1 MWSVAVNASF
11 TGSLLTH
18 AQLFSAWIKNVHLG
32 GHVSPSP
39 SKLHLYIEYLPNI
52 WVHSII
58 YFPTL
63 NLLIVSAG
71 YKLQRQELFTLKVR
85 VSGWSKSRDR
95 SFSWHVRGH
104 LAHVRVL
111 DIITSHED
119 STSRTAISCLH
130 DLLWNS
136 GFSTKR
142 WEQIAGVIVYCVYGV
157 RNKGWRCSSVMQLGN
172 VCLPLQWYQGKFSL
186 FRYQDGPIMHRFSV
200 YFLEMD
206 IFIWLLKHLSYYYYH

>member
-1 MWSVAVNASF
+1 MSPRPPQNYTYILNIYPTSCVHSTIYF
-11 TGSLLTH
+11 LLT
-18 AQLFSAWIKNVHLG
+18 
-32 GHVSPSP
+32 
-39 SKLHLYIEYLPNI
+39 
-52 WVHSII
+52 
-58 YFPTL
+58 
-63 NLLIVSAG
+63 VSAG
-71 YKLQRQELFTLKVR
+71 YKLQQQELFTLKVR
-85 VSGWSKSRDR
+85 VSGRSKSRDR

-111 DIITSHED
+111 DIITSHDD

-172 VCLPLQWYQGKFSL
+172 ICLPLQ
-186 FRYQDGPIMHRFSV
+186 
-200 YFLEMD
+200 
-206 IFIWLLKHLSYYYYH
+206 